1 MLQPRKTLFTYVRK
15 GRNRGKA
22 SSNNTVFKWQYGIKA
37 LENGLITAKQLDD
50 ICILLKRQ
58 FTRGS
63 SLQLTV
69 FPCYPTTTKPLG
81 TRMGGGKGLI
91 SAWNARVKAG
101 HVIVLVNDIDLSKLK
116 DIVRVVNRKLRIKVG
131 LSIRKNFLYNNK

>member
-50 ICILLKRQ
+50 I
-58 FTRGS
+58 
-63 SLQLTV
+63 
-69 FPCYPTTTKPLG
+69 
-81 TRMGGGKGLI
+81 
-91 SAWNARVKAG
+91 
-101 HVIVLVNDIDLSKLK
+101 
-116 DIVRVVNRKLRIKVG
+116 
-131 LSIRKNFLYNNK
+131 